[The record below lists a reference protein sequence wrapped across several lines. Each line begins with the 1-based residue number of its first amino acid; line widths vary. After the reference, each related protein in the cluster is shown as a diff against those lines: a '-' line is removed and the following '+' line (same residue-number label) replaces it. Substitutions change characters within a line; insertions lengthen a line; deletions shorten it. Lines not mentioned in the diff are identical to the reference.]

1 MKKHPLD
8 LLLEQGEHIHQDFK
22 YFLSDT
28 RKISR
33 SLAAFANTDGG
44 RLLIGVK
51 DNGKVVGLKNRDEER
66 YAIEAAAGIFCKPAV
81 NYKEQFWDYY
91 GKTVLEIDIPKSDD
105 APHTA
110 PDEAG
115 RATVYIR
122 VADENRTASKL
133 EEEYLRMKHSGARIS
148 LTVTPPEQRVLDY
161 FRSKGLE
168 FSIKGDYDIK
178 RIARECIITPEQ
190 CLKFI
195 CKMALL
201 DEEQPSI

>member
-1 MKKHPLD
+1 MRKHPLD
-8 LLLEQGEHIHQDFK
+8 LLLEQGEHIRQDFK

-33 SLAAFANTDGG
+33 SLAAFANTEGG

-66 YAIEAAAGIFCKPAV
+66 HVIEAAASVFCKPAV
-81 NYKEQFWDYY
+81 EYTEQFWDYN

-122 VADENRTASKL
+122 VADENKAASRL
-133 EEEYLRMKHSGARIS
+133 EEEYLRMKHSGAQIS

-161 FRSKGLE
+161 FRTNGLE
-168 FSIKGDYDIK
+168 FCIKRDYDIK

-201 DEEQPSI
+201 EEEQPSI

>member
-8 LLLEQGEHIHQDFK
+8 LLLEQGEHLHQDFK

-33 SLAAFANTDGG
+33 SLAAFANTEGG

-66 YAIEAAAGIFCKPAV
+66 YVIEAAAGVFCKPAV
-81 NYKEQFWDYY
+81 VYTEQFWDYY
-91 GKTVLEIDIPKSDD
+91 GKTVLEIDIPKSCE

-110 PDEAG
+110 PDESG

-122 VADENRTASKL
+122 VADENKCATKL
-133 EEEYLRMKHSGARIS
+133 EEEYLRMKHSGLQMNFA
-148 LTVTPPEQRVLDY
+148 VTQPEQRVLDY
-161 FRSKGLE
+161 FRQNGLD
-168 FSIKGDYDIK
+168 FSIKGNYDLDK
-178 RIARECIITPEQ
+178 IARECIIPKDQ
-190 CLKFI
+190 CLKLI
-195 CKMALL
+195 CKMAIL
-201 DEEQPSI
+201 EEE